1 MKTML
6 SRLFTIAMLMI
17 VGGLLLTAD
26 SYAQGS
32 RRAEPNVL
40 STGYYAVDSDDDV
53 PTPWRPNYFFVDT
66 LFQPFSWRRIHS
78 GPSQPI
84 SIFPYYFYRPNQFN
98 TPNDPNSGAPETMD
112 TIDNAMAG
120 PIPMGFTFNYYGIDR
135 DSVYISTNGY
145 IGLCNRYTAAG
156 AVDTAW
162 RVTGGLPEYTRNA
175 AVDFKS
181 TGSFGAGP
189 PGIIALMF
197 ADNDFR
203 PGDDSSKVYVRT
215 SPSQDSFFVS
225 YYNMRIRSQS
235 SLNNIQN
242 GPGRDRL
249 FVRRMQ
255 IVLTRNDSSI
265 QVNYGPFAGTI
276 LGFPPIQAW
285 RVFQN
290 NSSLGLVSPN
300 RAQATSVLF
309 KNRWDAT
316 NINCRSCNKNF
327 RQQGQWAVKYKRW
340 KNVVR
345 AVQVIFPTRNYE
357 ICLGTTVRPA
367 ASYMNVD
374 LVAQTFKV
382 KFQIRNVVTGVAV
395 YGRVVTLNNVLP
407 GQTRVDS
414 SFAVYATN
422 PNLLTQLGTFK
433 ACAVATAYDATD
445 KFLGDQWPFDDT
457 VCIRVFGIRTTNLP
471 FNDPSNE
478 YSVTQAGEIPDQRK
492 WVSIGAQVVDG
503 DATTYDPPPPRTDPT
518 DPNGF
523 GASAFKSPVIK
534 FDRIDID
541 GNVYGQSNSGDT
553 LVSFP
558 FFIAGQNRATLSFS
572 YQRSGTN
579 LYPWLWDAQTLFGPE
594 WAVLNAANQVVR
606 AGDSLMV
613 EYKLPTQPACN
624 PANNGWRYVTAIDG
638 GQDFQFKKVGL
649 SLEKYLPGINF
660 FTKDFRFRLRLKAK
674 YDGLNPPPPDDD
686 GDDWFVDNIALQI
699 PRKPEIEV
707 MWVRVVTPYT
717 KMPASQA
724 VSLPVYVHLANNST
738 DVAIS
743 FPVRVQIIS
752 QSGNTVYWALQTVT
766 SLRGGTDT
774 TIVMPNWNAQNA
786 GEPGEFI
793 VHAWLA
799 QTGYDSYTE
808 DNGTFTRFFLDVNA
822 GGPDPQEFAYD
833 DNTNDWPGLTLFN
846 GEGVGFSNFSG
857 SFAMKF
863 RLQAKDTLYGVRVYF
878 ANGNQ
883 SPDAI
888 RLSVLKGNTSCFPS
902 GDTVGGGMLEDVRKG
917 QLFNQFW
924 PYYFP
929 KPLVLAG
936 GTNSPTQGFYWISVG
951 QLSLDQMMMGAD
963 VSRGGGRV
971 NVADAISPRIR
982 AMYNDPLGSLH
993 GQYSSTGDVSCVW
1006 AIEQTASSGTWGTWM
1021 PSVGWWPT
1029 NSAVAFGTWGLR
1041 WGTNPR
1047 VTFPYNQAG
1056 SYTPMIRAM
1065 VSKQDLLPVEL
1076 LDLRGR
1082 EDNGKAYL
1090 TWATAMEKNNQG
1102 FYVSAAALRKLMA
1115 SSRRSASSMAKVIR
1129 MSRRPMPTP
1138 MGTWLL
1144 APTSTASYSSIS
1156 MVQRKSR
1163 TPLKLAS
1170 ALRPAM
1176 HSTRISRIPSSRER
1190 PRRLASPS
1198 LRQGRPDWPST
1209 MLSVSKS
1216 VCSGQGCAMPVHNA
1230 FSLMAKMML
1239 VMNSQMAITSTDSRA
1254 AASMKAAS

>member
-1 MKTML
+1 MKNRLYIFALLLAVTGL
-6 SRLFTIAMLMI
+6 LFT
-17 VGGLLLTAD
+17 AD
-26 SYAQGS
+26 TSYGQGN
-32 RRAEPNVL
+32 RRAEPNIL

-66 LFQPFSWRRIHS
+66 LFQPFSWRRIAS
-78 GPSQPI
+78 GPSQI
-84 SIFPYYFYRPNQFN
+84 GSIYPYYFYRPDQLAN
-98 TPNDPNSGAPETMD
+98 PLTMD
-112 TIDNAMAG
+112 TTNNAMAG
-120 PIPMGFTFNYYGIDR
+120 PIPMGFTFNFYGTDR
-135 DSVYISTNGY
+135 DSVYISTNGF
-145 IGLCNRYTAAG
+145 IGLCKW
-156 AVDTAW
+156 DTA
-162 RVTGGLPEYTRNA
+162 RATLGSTPEYCSPN

-181 TGSFGAGP
+181 GFGSGP
-189 PGIIALMF
+189 RGIIALMM

-225 YYNMRIRSQS
+225 YFNMRIIPASP
-235 SLNNIQN
+235 NNVPN
-242 GPGRDRL
+242 GTGRDRL

-255 IVLTRNDSSI
+255 VVMTRNDSSI
-265 QVNYGPFAGTI
+265 QVNYGQFAGTI
-276 LGFPPIQAW
+276 LGFPPVQAW

-290 NSSLGLVSPN
+290 NSSLGMVN
-300 RAQATSVLF
+300 HARNQATSVLF
-309 KNRWDAT
+309 KNRWDAQ

-327 RQQGQWAVKYKRW
+327 RQQGQWSVKYKRW

-345 AVQVIFPTRNYE
+345 AVAVVFPTRNYE
-357 ICLGTTVRPA
+357 ICLGTSVRPA

-395 YGRVVTLNNVLP
+395 YGRVVTLNNMLP

-414 SFAVYATN
+414 SFASYTTN

-433 ACAVATAYDATD
+433 ACAVATSYGATD
-445 KFLGDQWPFDDT
+445 QFLGDQWPFDDT

-471 FNDPSNE
+471 FNDPSND

-503 DATTYDPPPPRTDPT
+503 DATSYDPPPPRTAPD
-518 DPNGF
+518 DPNGY
-523 GASAFKSPVIK
+523 GASAMKSPVIK
-534 FDRIDID
+534 LDRIDID
-541 GNVYGQSNSGDT
+541 GNVYSGSNVGDT

-558 FFIAGQNRATLSFS
+558 FNLVGQSKATLSFA

-579 LYPWLWDAQTLFGPE
+579 VYPWLWDAQTLFGPE
-594 WAVLNAANQVVR
+594 WTILNAANQVVR
-606 AGDSLMV
+606 AGDSLLI

-624 PANNGWRYVTAIDG
+624 PAANGWRYIAAIDG
-638 GQDFQFKKVGL
+638 GQDFQYKKIGVT
-649 SLEKYLPGINF
+649 LEKFKPGLNF

-674 YDGLNPPPPDDD
+674 FDAATPPPDDD
-686 GDDWFVDNIALQI
+686 GDDWFIDNIALQV

-717 KMPASQA
+717 KQPASQA
-724 VSLPVYVHLANNST
+724 VSMPIYVHLANNST
-738 DVAIS
+738 DVAVA
-743 FPVRVQIIS
+743 FPVRVQILS
-752 QSGNTVYWALQTVT
+752 QSGNTVYWAIQTVT

-774 TIVMPNWNAQNA
+774 TIAMPNWNAQVA
-786 GEPGEFI
+786 GESGDFV

-799 QTGYDSYTE
+799 QNGYDSYTD
-808 DNGTFTRFFLDVNA
+808 DNGTFTKFFLDVNS

-833 DNTNDWPGLTLFN
+833 DNTNDWPGITLFN

-857 SFAMKF
+857 SFATKF
-863 RLQAKDTLYGVRVYF
+863 KLQAKDTLYGVRVYF

-888 RLSVLKGNTSCFPS
+888 RISVLKGNPGCFPS
-902 GDTVGGGMLEDVRKG
+902 GDTVGGGLIEDVRKG

-929 KPLVLAG
+929 KPIVLSG
-936 GTNSPTQGFYWISVG
+936 GTNSPTQGYYWISIG

-971 NVADAISPRIR
+971 NVADGISPRIQ
-982 AMYNDPLGSLH
+982 AMYNDPLGTLH
-993 GQYSSTGDVSCVW
+993 GQYNSTGDVSCVW

-1029 NSAVAFGTWGLR
+1029 NGAVAGGWGLR
-1041 WGTNPR
+1041 WATNPR
-1047 VTFPYNQAG
+1047 VSFPYNIGG

-1076 LDLRGR
+1076 LDLAGR
-1082 EDNGKAYL
+1082 EENGKAYL

-1102 FYVSAAALRKLMA
+1102 FYIE
-1115 SSRRSASSMAKVIR
+1115 RRSAADVDGFFEKLGFVPGKGNADVRTSYAYTDRNVTPGTYQYRLVQLDLDGAEKISNTVEVGISDPNSSELAQNFPNPFQPKEKTEINFVLTTGGETKLVVYNSLGQQVRLLVDGVKSAGSHRIFFDGKDDAGNELA
-1129 MSRRPMPTP
+1129 T
-1138 MGTWLL
+1138 GTYLYKL
-1144 APTSTASYSSIS
+1144 TNGNYTANRKLTIS
-1156 MVQRKSR
+1156 K
-1163 TPLKLAS
+1163 
-1170 ALRPAM
+1170 
-1176 HSTRISRIPSSRER
+1176 
-1190 PRRLASPS
+1190 
-1198 LRQGRPDWPST
+1198 
-1209 MLSVSKS
+1209 
-1216 VCSGQGCAMPVHNA
+1216 
-1230 FSLMAKMML
+1230 
-1239 VMNSQMAITSTDSRA
+1239 
-1254 AASMKAAS
+1254 

>member
-1 MKTML
+1 MKN
-6 SRLFTIAMLMI
+6 RLYIFA
-17 VGGLLLTAD
+17 LLLAVSGMLFTAD
-26 SYAQGS
+26 SSYGQGN
-32 RRAEPNVL
+32 RRAEPNIL

-66 LFQPFSWRRIHS
+66 VFQPFSWRRIAS
-78 GPSQPI
+78 GPNQI
-84 SIFPYYFYRPNQFN
+84 GSIYPYYFYRPDQLA
-98 TPNDPNSGAPETMD
+98 TPLTMD

-120 PIPMGFTFNYYGIDR
+120 PIPMGFTFNYYGVDR
-135 DSVYISTNGY
+135 DSVYISTNGF
-145 IGLCNRYTAAG
+145 IGLCKW
-156 AVDTAW
+156 DTA
-162 RVTGGLPEYTRNA
+162 RAMIGTVPEYGANNA
-175 AVDFKS
+175 LSFKNSYTS
-181 TGSFGAGP
+181 TSMP
-189 PGIIALMF
+189 RGIIALMW

-203 PGDDSSKVYVRT
+203 PGDDSSKVYIRT

-225 YYNMRIRSQS
+225 YFNMRIRPAAP
-235 SLNNIQN
+235 NNVQP
-242 GPGRDRL
+242 GTGRDRL

-265 QVNYGPFAGTI
+265 QVNYGQFAGTI

-290 NSSLGLVSPN
+290 NSSLGLVNHS
-300 RAQATSVLF
+300 RTQATSVMY
-309 KNRWDAT
+309 KATTPSGWDAV

-345 AVQVIFPTRNYE
+345 AVAVVFPTRNYE
-357 ICLGTTVRPA
+357 ICLGTAVRPA

-395 YGRVVTLNNVLP
+395 YGRVVTLNNMLP

-414 SFAVYATN
+414 SFASYTTN

-433 ACAVATAYDATD
+433 ACAVATSYGASDQ
-445 KFLGDQWPFDDT
+445 FLGDQWPFDDT

-471 FNDPSNE
+471 FNDASND

-503 DATTYDPPPPRTDPT
+503 DATTYDPPPPRTAPSDPL
-518 DPNGF
+518 GF
-523 GASAFKSPVIK
+523 GASAMKSPVIK

-541 GNVYGQSNSGDT
+541 GNVYNGTNVGDT

-558 FFIAGQNRATLSFS
+558 FNLLGQQKATLSFA

-579 LYPWLWDAQTLFGPE
+579 VYPWLWDAQTLFGPE
-594 WAVLNAANQVVR
+594 WAILNAANQVVR
-606 AGDSLMV
+606 AGDSLLI
-613 EYKLPTQPACN
+613 EYKLPNQPACN
-624 PANNGWRYVTAIDG
+624 PAANGWRYVAAIDG
-638 GQDFQFKKVGL
+638 GQDFQYKKIGVT
-649 SLEKYLPGINF
+649 LEKFKPGINF

-674 YDGLNPPPPDDD
+674 YDAGTPPPDDD
-686 GDDWFVDNIALQI
+686 GDDWFVDNIALQV

-717 KMPASQA
+717 KQPASQA
-724 VSLPVYVHLANNST
+724 VSMPIYVHLANNST
-738 DVAIS
+738 DALIA

-752 QSGNTVYWALQTVT
+752 QSGNTVYWAIQTVT

-774 TIVMPNWNAQNA
+774 TIAMPNWNAQLA
-786 GEPGEFI
+786 GESGDFV

-799 QTGYDSYTE
+799 QNGFDSYTD
-808 DNGTFTRFFLDVNA
+808 DNGTFTRFFLDVNS

-833 DNTNDWPGLTLFN
+833 DNTNDWPGITLFN
-846 GEGVGFSNFSG
+846 GEGIGFNNFSG
-857 SFAMKF
+857 SFATKF
-863 RLQAKDTLYGVRVYF
+863 KLQAKDTLYGVRIYF
-878 ANGNQ
+878 SNANQ

-888 RLSVLKGNTSCFPS
+888 RISVLKGNPGCFPS
-902 GDTVGGGMLEDVRKG
+902 GDTVGGGVIEDVRKG

-929 KPLVLAG
+929 KPIVLSG
-936 GTNSPTQGFYWISVG
+936 GTNSPTQGYYWISVG
-951 QLSLDQMMMGAD
+951 QLSLDQMNMGAD

-971 NVADAISPRIR
+971 NVADGISPRIQ
-982 AMYNDPLGSLH
+982 AMYNDPLGTLH
-993 GQYSSTGDVSCVW
+993 GQYNSTGDVSCVW

-1029 NSAVAFGTWGLR
+1029 NSPVAGGWGLR
-1041 WGTNPR
+1041 WQTAPR
-1047 VTFPYNQAG
+1047 VTFPYNIGG

-1076 LDLRGR
+1076 LDLAGR
-1082 EDNGKAYL
+1082 EDNGRAYL

-1102 FYVSAAALRKLMA
+1102 FYVE
-1115 SSRRSASSMAKVIR
+1115 RRSAADVDGFFEKLGFVPGKGNADVRTSYAYTDRSVTPGTYQYRLVQLDLDGAEKISNTVEVGISDPNSSELAQNFPNPFQPKEKTEINFVLTTGGETKLVVYNSLGQQVRLLVDGVKSAGSHRIYFDGKDDAGNELA
-1129 MSRRPMPTP
+1129 T
-1138 MGTWLL
+1138 GTYLYKL
-1144 APTSTASYSSIS
+1144 TNGSFTANRKLTIS
-1156 MVQRKSR
+1156 K
-1163 TPLKLAS
+1163 
-1170 ALRPAM
+1170 
-1176 HSTRISRIPSSRER
+1176 
-1190 PRRLASPS
+1190 
-1198 LRQGRPDWPST
+1198 
-1209 MLSVSKS
+1209 
-1216 VCSGQGCAMPVHNA
+1216 
-1230 FSLMAKMML
+1230 
-1239 VMNSQMAITSTDSRA
+1239 
-1254 AASMKAAS
+1254 